1 MEKISSFNSIR
12 LKLNLLFKIT
22 YYILLIDQKF
32 TKFNQNLVYKDLS
45 NYALTS
51 SIFNRP
57 TKSSKNGRNYWIT
70 STTKL
75 EQSYRTNVCP
85 LRNSEISNRLSWAY
99 RRKFHGHWHY
109 RESCYTYRHG
119 NLRIHPLLL
128 RQNNIFSPDDK
139 TDTKIQSQSSR
150 SINRCIDNRYHD
162 QALDNL
168 ACKSFRNPVGRDLE
182 RGQKR
187 SGRSISCWSST
198 TIETVDSKIFW
209 EYRFHV
215 YHRNGSLLL
224 SRKRKEK
231 EREKGYFFR
240 SRHLE
245 EAKRVIFEPRCRH
258 FALRI
263 VESRK
268 S

>member
-32 TKFNQNLVYKDLS
+32 NQNIVYKDLS

-70 STTKL
+70 STKL

-99 RRKFHGHWHY
+99 HRKFHGHWHY

-231 EREKGYFFR
+231 EREDIFSARDISKR
-240 SRHLE
+240 RRELSSSRVVAILHY
-245 EAKRVIFEPRCRH
+245 V
-258 FALRI
+258 
-263 VESRK
+263 
-268 S
+268 